1 MIKRGKKGSY
11 CWVIPPEALHDREEL
26 PGEEGL
32 RAMPPFH
39 DLSHLDQWLSFAG
52 GIVTTTPNTLWV
64 LMAIYYTRRR

>member
-1 MIKRGKKGSY
+1 MANNSEREASPLKRADTIRVTVEEWEAWRKAAGLPY

-39 DLSHLDQWLSFAG
+39 DLS
-52 GIVTTTPNTLWV
+52 P
-64 LMAIYYTRRR
+64 